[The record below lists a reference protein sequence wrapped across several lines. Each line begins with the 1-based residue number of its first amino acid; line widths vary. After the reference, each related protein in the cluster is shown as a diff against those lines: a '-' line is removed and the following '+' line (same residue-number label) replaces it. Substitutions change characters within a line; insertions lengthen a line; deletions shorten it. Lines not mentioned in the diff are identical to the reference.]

1 MATLNIG
8 DKVRFLNAVGGGI
21 VRKIDRDMAY
31 VEEEDGFE
39 TPVLVRE
46 CVVVEPAKPQKK
58 MPEVKTTYT
67 ATVFSKESAAPQV
80 PTPSPTRSIEPIE
93 ETKEGET
100 LNVALAFIPHEHKHL
115 NTTAYDICLV
125 NDSNYYLYFTFSS
138 RDDAGWRTRY
148 AGVIEPNTQMEIE
161 ELQQSDVN
169 SLQRIGMQ
177 YIAFKQGKHYN
188 AKNPGAI
195 DMRFDTARLYKLH
208 SFRDNIY
215 YDEPALILD
224 LVKNDMP
231 NRPLVVNPDD
241 VARAMQEK
249 KISATTNRPHT
260 SKPKQ
265 QAPEIIE
272 VDLHINELLDSTAGM
287 SNGEMLEYQLDTF
300 RKVLAEHRNNKGQR
314 IVFIHG
320 KGEGTLRRAILD
332 ELRTKYKNYSCQDAS
347 FREYGFGATMVTI
360 H

>member
-21 VRKIDRDMAY
+21 VRKIERDMAY
-31 VEEEDGFE
+31 VEEPDGFE
-39 TPVLVRE
+39 TPILVKE
-46 CVVVEPAKPQKK
+46 CVVVEPARPEKK
-58 MPEVKTTYT
+58 QPEVKTTFT
-67 ATVFSKESAAPQV
+67 ATTFSKEAPQKAAANPV
-80 PTPSPTRSIEPIE
+80 TSEPIE
-93 ETKEGET
+93 ETPEGEL
-100 LNVALAFIPHEHKHL
+100 LNLALAFIPHEPKHL
-115 NTTAYDICLV
+115 NTTAFDICLV
-125 NDSNYYLYFTFSS
+125 NDSNYYLYFTFTS

-148 AGVIEPNTQMEIE
+148 AAVIEPNTQMLLE
-161 ELQQSDVN
+161 ELQQQDVN
-169 SLQRIGMQ
+169 TLQRIGFQ
-177 YIAFKQGKHYN
+177 YIAFKQGKHYT

-195 DMRFDTARLYKLH
+195 EMRFDPVRLYKLH

-215 YDEPALILD
+215 YDEPALIID

-231 NRPLVVNPDD
+231 IRPLVVNTDD
-241 VARAMQEK
+241 LARAMSEK
-249 KISATTNRPHT
+249 NRSEAINRPHT

-265 QAPEIIE
+265 QPQEIIE
-272 VDLHINELLDSTAGM
+272 VDLHINALLDSTTGM

-300 RKVLAEHRNNKGQR
+300 RKVLAENRNNKGQR

-332 ELRTKYKNYSCQDAS
+332 ELRTKYKEYSSQDAS

-360 H
+360 R

>member
-21 VRKIDRDMAY
+21 VRKVDRDMAY
-31 VEEEDGFE
+31 VEEPDGFE

-58 MPEVKTTYT
+58 QPEVKTIFT
-67 ATVFSKESAAPQV
+67 ATTLSKQETTSTTTIST
-80 PTPSPTRSIEPIE
+80 TPAHE
-93 ETKEGET
+93 EYDETPEGEQ
-100 LNVALAFIPHEHKHL
+100 LNIVLAIIPHEPKHL

-125 NDSNYYLYFTFSS
+125 NDSNYFLHFIFTS
-138 RDDAGWRTRY
+138 RDEEGWRTRH
-148 AGVIEPNTQMEIE
+148 AGVIEPNTQMELE
-161 ELQQSDVN
+161 ELRQQDVN
-169 SLQRIGMQ
+169 SLQRIGFQ
-177 YIAFKQGKHYN
+177 YIAFKQGKHYS

-195 DMRFDTARLYKLH
+195 EMRFDPVRLFKLH

-215 YDEPALILD
+215 YDEPALIID
-224 LVKNDMP
+224 LVKNDTP
-231 NRPLVVNPDD
+231 IRPLVVNTEDI
-241 VARAMQEK
+241 ARAMSEK
-249 KISATTNRPHT
+249 NRSEAINKPHI

-265 QAPEIIE
+265 QPQEIIE
-272 VDLHINELLDSTAGM
+272 VDLHINELLDNTAGM
-287 SNGEMLEYQLDTF
+287 SNGEMLEYQMDTF
-300 RKVLAEHRNNKGQR
+300 RKVLAEHKHNKGQR

-332 ELRTKYKNYSCQDAS
+332 ELRTKYKEYSYQDAS

-360 H
+360 R

>member
-21 VRKIDRDMAY
+21 VRKIERDMAY

-39 TPVLVRE
+39 TPVLIRE
-46 CVVVEPAKPQKK
+46 CVVVEPATPAKK
-58 MPEVKTTYT
+58 QPEVKTIFT
-67 ATVFSKESAAPQV
+67 ATTFSKNDTKAPAAPK
-80 PTPSPTRSIEPIE
+80 PSLAPFE
-93 ETKEGET
+93 EFPEGEK
-100 LNVALAFIPHEHKHL
+100 LNIALAIIPHEPKHL

-125 NDSNYYLYFTFSS
+125 NDSNYYLYFIFTS
-138 RDDAGWRTRY
+138 RDDEGWRTRY
-148 AGVIEPNTQMEIE
+148 AGTVEPGTQIELEEIG
-161 ELQQSDVN
+161 QQDVN
-169 SLQRIGMQ
+169 GLQRMGFQ
-177 YIAFKQGKHYN
+177 YIAFKQGRHFS

-195 DMRFDTARLYKLH
+195 EMRFDTTRMYKLH
-208 SFRDNIY
+208 SFRENLY
-215 YDEPALILD
+215 YDEPALIID
-224 LVKNDMP
+224 LVKNDTP
-231 NRPLVVNPDD
+231 IRPLVVNTDEL
-241 VARAMQEK
+241 ARSMSEK
-249 KISATTNRPHT
+249 NSASATQRPHV

-265 QAPEIIE
+265 QPAEIIE

-300 RKVLAEHRNNKGQR
+300 RKVLADNRNRKGQR

-320 KGEGTLRRAILD
+320 KGEGTLRRAIID
-332 ELRTKYKNYSCQDAS
+332 ELRTRYKEYSYQDAS

>member
-58 MPEVKTTYT
+58 QPEVKTTFT
-67 ATVFSKESAAPQV
+67 ATTFSKDIPQRAEIK
-80 PTPSPTRSIEPIE
+80 TTSIEPIE
-93 ETKEGET
+93 ETPEGEQ
-100 LNVALAFIPHEHKHL
+100 LNIALAFIPHEPKHL

-125 NDSNYYLYFTFSS
+125 NDSNYYLYFTFTS
-138 RDDAGWRTRY
+138 RDDEGWRTRH
-148 AGVIEPNTQMEIE
+148 AAVIEPNTQMELE
-161 ELQQSDVN
+161 ELQQQDVN
-169 SLQRIGMQ
+169 TLQRIGFQ
-177 YIAFKQGKHYN
+177 YIAFKQGKHFTS
-188 AKNPGAI
+188 KNPGAI
-195 DMRFDTARLYKLH
+195 EMRFDPVRLYKLH

-215 YDEPALILD
+215 YDEPALIID
-224 LVKNDMP
+224 LVKNDIP
-231 NRPLVVNPDD
+231 IRPVVVNTDD
-241 VARAMQEK
+241 LARAMSEK
-249 KISATTNRPHT
+249 NRSEHSNRPPV

-265 QAPEIIE
+265 QLQEIIE
-272 VDLHINELLDSTAGM
+272 IDLHINALLDSTAGM

-300 RKVLAEHRNNKGQR
+300 RKVLAEHKHNKGQR

-332 ELRTKYKNYSCQDAS
+332 ELRTRYKEYSSQDAS

-360 H
+360 K

>member
-58 MPEVKTTYT
+58 QPEVKTTFT
-67 ATVFSKESAAPQV
+67 AATFSKETPQRAEKTTSA
-80 PTPSPTRSIEPIE
+80 IEPIE
-93 ETKEGET
+93 ETPEGEQ
-100 LNVALAFIPHEHKHL
+100 LNVALAFIPHEPKHL

-125 NDSNYYLYFTFSS
+125 NDSNYYLYFTFTS
-138 RDDAGWRTRY
+138 RDEAGWRTRH
-148 AGVIEPNTQMEIE
+148 AAVIEPNTQMELE
-161 ELQQSDVN
+161 ELQQQDVN
-169 SLQRIGMQ
+169 TLQRIGFQ
-177 YIAFKQGKHYN
+177 YIAFKQGKHFT

-195 DMRFDTARLYKLH
+195 EMRFDHVRLYKLH

-215 YDEPALILD
+215 YDEPALIVE
-224 LVKNDMP
+224 LVKNDTP
-231 NRPLVVNPDD
+231 IRPLVVNTDD
-241 VARAMQEK
+241 IARAMSEK
-249 KISATTNRPHT
+249 NRSEVINRPPV

-265 QAPEIIE
+265 QTQEIIE
-272 VDLHINELLDSTAGM
+272 IDLHINALLDSTAGM

-300 RKVLAEHRNNKGQR
+300 RKVLAEHKHNKGQR

-332 ELRTKYKNYSCQDAS
+332 ELRTRYKEYSSQDAS

-360 H
+360 K